1 MNINELLE
9 VVGPDTEFQLVA
21 KTGSL
26 TEKAEATRK
35 LVEQT
40 TGCRCLV
47 SYADCPKCGEKV
59 GFIAVVGRNR

>member
-1 MNINELLE
+1 MKIDELLKI
-9 VVGPDTEFQLVA
+9 VGPDTEFYIVA

-26 TEKAEATRK
+26 TEKAEATRQ
-35 LVEQT
+35 LIEQT

-59 GFIAVVGRNR
+59 GFLVIGCNK